1 VDARSL
7 GKEADMELGPDAMT
21 RQVAFLTHSLLNP
34 AADAGRHPA
43 PRGPVLPLVSTLRDL
58 GCELVQLPA
67 AEVGHLGVRR
77 WWQSREMLDTPG
89 FRAHCRRLAGPVLR
103 QVEQFRAAGY
113 DAVVIGADG
122 SPSCGVRTT
131 AGEAGWGGRPTE
143 VDDPVPVAGE
153 GVWIEVLRAA
163 FADAGLTFPRAT
175 GFDVGLADAE
185 MPHAVHELR
194 RFLRQSATRF
204 AE

>member
-1 VDARSL
+1 MDPGADAT
-7 GKEADMELGPDAMT
+7 T

-34 AADAGRHPA
+34 AADAGRHPTVT
-43 PRGPVLPLVSTLRDL
+43 GPVPALVSTLRDL

-122 SPSCGVRTT
+122 SPSCGVRSTS
-131 AGEAGWGGRPTE
+131 GEAGWGGRPTA
-143 VDDPVPVAGE
+143 VGDPVPVPGQ
-153 GVWIEVLRAA
+153 GVWIEVLRLT
-163 FADAGLTFPRAT
+163 FADAGLAFPRAT
-175 GFDVGLADAE
+175 GFDVGLAAAE
-185 MPHAVHELR
+185 VPRAVHELR
-194 RFLRQSATRF
+194 RFLRQSATGL
-204 AE
+204 AG

>member
-7 GKEADMELGPDAMT
+7 GKEADMELGPEAPT
-21 RQVAFLTHSLLNP
+21 RQVAFVTHSLLNP

-43 PRGPVLPLVSTLRDL
+43 SRGPVLAVVSTLRDV

-113 DAVVIGADG
+113 DVVVIGADG

-131 AGEAGWGGRPTE
+131 SSEAGWGGRPTT
-143 VDDPVPVAGE
+143 VDDPVPVPGE

-163 FADAGLTFPRAT
+163 FADAGLPFPRAT
-175 GFDVGLADAE
+175 GFDLGLADVE
-185 MPHAVHELR
+185 VPFAVHELR

-204 AE
+204 AG

>member
-1 VDARSL
+1 
-7 GKEADMELGPDAMT
+7 MELEPGVMT

-43 PRGPVLPLVSTLRDL
+43 SRGPVQPVVSTLRDL
-58 GCELVQLPA
+58 RCEVVQLPA

-113 DAVVIGADG
+113 DAVIIGADG

-131 AGEAGWGGRPTE
+131 AGEAGWGGRPTA
-143 VDDPVPVAGE
+143 VDDPVPVPGE

-163 FADAGLTFPRAT
+163 FADAGLPFPRAT
-175 GFDVGLADAE
+175 GFDVGLTDVE
-185 MPHAVHELR
+185 VLHAVHELR

-204 AE
+204 AG

>member
-1 VDARSL
+1 
-7 GKEADMELGPDAMT
+7 MELEPDTTT

-34 AADAGRHPA
+34 AADAGRHPGSRSPA
-43 PRGPVLPLVSTLRDL
+43 QPVVSTLRDL

-113 DAVVIGADG
+113 DAVVIGSDG

-131 AGEAGWGGRPTE
+131 TGDAGWGGRPTT
-143 VDDPVPVAGE
+143 VDDPVPVPGE

-163 FADAGLTFPRAT
+163 FADAGLPFPRAT
-175 GFDVGLADAE
+175 GFDVGLPDVEIPA
-185 MPHAVHELR
+185 AVHELR

-204 AE
+204 AG